1 MAKNLLPMDAL
12 IAGYLQEALQQSG
25 LTYRQIAAET
35 GMSINRIGIILRQ
48 ESPPA
53 TLGEIGML
61 GSAVGLTASELV
73 ERAENVVRK
82 PHDYELVANESINEF
97 PEGNDADYDHA

>member
-12 IAGYLQEALQQSG
+12 IAGYLLEAIQSSG
-25 LTYRQIAAET
+25 LTYRQIASDT

-53 TLGEIGML
+53 TLGEIGLL
-61 GSAVGLTASELV
+61 GSAVGLSASELV
-73 ERAENVVRK
+73 ERAENVARQRQ
-82 PHDYELVANESINEF
+82 DYELVANESINEF